1 MQLPWQITETSR
13 IAAHLLRAESIAR
26 SRDVTR
32 LSPLQRLV
40 RALLVQE
47 LKSYRKAKR
56 FPVNPD
62 FTEATPYFVDA
73 AGTPC
78 AVAHLLAMSGEGHL
92 VSKIARERN
101 NARVHE
107 LADEPALVAWLRAAA
122 LTLEEAALI
131 QPGYEYYRGECVC
144 GFYWSG
150 TEPLSGAAPA
160 DGVLVGEAL
169 DVANGV
175 QHMRITST
183 YGDPGSH
190 AVGQEVAV
198 RANDDIW
205 EHDIIPAGR
214 QIVVPVHRGGET
226 EVSDGGEPMLTAIVL
241 DEEGSFSC
249 SGRSGAVG
257 PMSVEQLSGVLQAS
271 DCDGALGVLNPA
283 WVERFSRRPDFGSD
297 GCALAQPAGASD
309 SPATLGV
316 LLALVAAMAARRAA
330 R

>member
-1 MQLPWQITETSR
+1 MQLPWQTTENER
-13 IAAHLLRAESIAR
+13 IAAHLLRAEGIAR

-78 AVAHLLAMSGEGHL
+78 AVAHLLAMSGEGQL

-107 LADEPALVAWLRAAA
+107 LASEPALVAWLRAAA

-131 QPGYEYYRGECVC
+131 QPTYKHYRGECVC
-144 GFYWSG
+144 GFEPIM
-150 TEPLSGAAPA
+150 EPLSGAKPA

-169 DVANGV
+169 DDPSSIV
-175 QHMRITST
+175 QRMRITST
-183 YGDPGSH
+183 YGDPGAY

-198 RANDDIW
+198 QDIRYTWGDDKV
-205 EHDIIPAGR
+205 PAGTLL
-214 QIVVPVHRGGET
+214 VVPVHRSDEGE
-226 EVSDGGEPMLTAIVL
+226 ESDAGMPILPAIAL
-241 DEEGSFSC
+241 DEDGSFSC
-249 SGRSGAVG
+249 TTESGTVG

-271 DCDGALGVLNPA
+271 DCDRALGKLNRD
-283 WVERFSRRPDFGSD
+283 WVKRSSTGDMGA
-297 GCALAQPAGASD
+297 CALAQPAGTND
-309 SPATLGV
+309 SSATLGV
-316 LLALVAAMAARRAA
+316 LLALVAAMAARRAT